1 MFLDC
6 ETHKNSYFLEFE
18 RIIDIEERWMRI

>member
-6 ETHKNSYFLEFE
+6 ETHKNFYFLEFE